1 MKNGVYQLEIEL
13 ALLRICEGIRDG
25 VEGGGRGKKKKLL
38 VTTAASTRGNRNEPV
53 QVRNLG
59 SGSVRQKHRKLA
71 EGNGGKSDRLTAGCP
86 ANHRLVDPEQNELL
100 VLRPAAKAAGDA
112 ERTGAS

>member
-1 MKNGVYQLEIEL
+1 MKNDVYQLEIEL

-25 VEGGGRGKKKKLL
+25 VEGGGRGKKKLL

-59 SGSVRQKHRKLA
+59 SGSVRGRNTESWPK
-71 EGNGGKSDRLTAGCP
+71 ET
-86 ANHRLVDPEQNELL
+86 
-100 VLRPAAKAAGDA
+100 AAKATVLRLVALQI
-112 ERTGAS
+112 TVW

>member
-13 ALLRICEGIRDG
+13 ALLRICEGVRDG
-25 VEGGGRGKKKKLL
+25 VEGGGGRGKKKKLL

-59 SGSVRQKHRKLA
+59 SGSVRGRNTESWPK
-71 EGNGGKSDRLTAGCP
+71 ET
-86 ANHRLVDPEQNELL
+86 
-100 VLRPAAKAAGDA
+100 AAKATVLRLVALQI
-112 ERTGAS
+112 TVW